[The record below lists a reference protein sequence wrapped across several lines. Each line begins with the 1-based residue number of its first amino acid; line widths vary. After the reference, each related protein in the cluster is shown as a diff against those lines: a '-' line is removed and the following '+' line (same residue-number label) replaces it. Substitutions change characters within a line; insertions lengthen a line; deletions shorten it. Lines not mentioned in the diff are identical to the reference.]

1 MKKLTLLSIFLL
13 FGITLFAQ
21 NNNYLSLYR
30 QSLYYFD
37 LNDYG
42 KALTFA
48 EDAITAKKRQIQS
61 ELNLL
66 RKSLSSNAVKS
77 AGDDINQVLS
87 ILEKRN
93 EKDSIAI
100 IQKYIKIK
108 GLDYFDNSMSKLQE
122 NIKNQSEYPEAQYL
136 IGKIYQLEGE
146 YDISETYYSMALDN
160 AAVLDVPDF
169 KYEILYNLAE
179 ISNLQNDFNRYETRL
194 LNILVEDKY
203 AKDETLIKSMINT
216 IKSNNQNSLERF
228 FMLYRASEYKS
239 IKAYMLLSDYYYKNG
254 YLDKAIQYSAL
265 HVITTFTKINDVMA
279 SRNTEYE
286 YTNLKNF
293 FGEINNHHDIIEWG
307 DDLDIWKGY
316 NTLAKL
322 CSEKG
327 YENFSKSLYG
337 VLSQYSPQEYWQKD
351 SVLKLSK

>member
-1 MKKLTLLSIFLL
+1 
-13 FGITLFAQ
+13 
-21 NNNYLSLYR
+21 
-30 QSLYYFD
+30 
-37 LNDYG
+37 
-42 KALTFA
+42 
-48 EDAITAKKRQIQS
+48 
-61 ELNLL
+61 
-66 RKSLSSNAVKS
+66 
-77 AGDDINQVLS
+77 
-87 ILEKRN
+87 
-93 EKDSIAI
+93 
-100 IQKYIKIK
+100 
-108 GLDYFDNSMSKLQE
+108 
-122 NIKNQSEYPEAQYL
+122 
-136 IGKIYQLEGE
+136 
-146 YDISETYYSMALDN
+146 
-160 AAVLDVPDF
+160 
-169 KYEILYNLAE
+169 
-179 ISNLQNDFNRYETRL
+179 
-194 LNILVEDKY
+194 
-203 AKDETLIKSMINT
+203 MINT
-216 IKSNNQNSLERF
+216 IKSNNHNSLERF

-351 SVLKLSK
+351 AVLKLSK

>member
-179 ISNLQNDFNRYETRL
+179 ISNLKNDYNRYETRL
-194 LNILVEDKY
+194 LNILVEDNY

-228 FMLYRASEYKS
+228 FMLYRASEFYK
-239 IKAYMLLSDYYYKNG
+239 A
-254 YLDKAIQYSAL
+254 
-265 HVITTFTKINDVMA
+265 
-279 SRNTEYE
+279 
-286 YTNLKNF
+286 
-293 FGEINNHHDIIEWG
+293 
-307 DDLDIWKGY
+307 
-316 NTLAKL
+316 
-322 CSEKG
+322 
-327 YENFSKSLYG
+327 
-337 VLSQYSPQEYWQKD
+337 
-351 SVLKLSK
+351 

>member
-179 ISNLQNDFNRYETRL
+179 ISNL
-194 LNILVEDKY
+194 K
-203 AKDETLIKSMINT
+203 K
-216 IKSNNQNSLERF
+216 
-228 FMLYRASEYKS
+228 
-239 IKAYMLLSDYYYKNG
+239 
-254 YLDKAIQYSAL
+254 
-265 HVITTFTKINDVMA
+265 
-279 SRNTEYE
+279 
-286 YTNLKNF
+286 
-293 FGEINNHHDIIEWG
+293 
-307 DDLDIWKGY
+307 
-316 NTLAKL
+316 
-322 CSEKG
+322 EK
-327 YENFSKSLYG
+327 
-337 VLSQYSPQEYWQKD
+337 
-351 SVLKLSK
+351 